1 MKKTVKKRSF
11 LVPAII
17 GALLAAAAIWFLLPH
32 IKNHVDKTGYP
43 MKYADVVLT
52 EAEKRGVSPSLCFAV
67 ILVESGYNEKAV
79 SPAGAKGLMQI
90 TDDTADWIAASL
102 CEKRGDLFDPETN
115 IKYGVWL
122 LRKNLDDFGAVR
134 EALAAYNAGRSRVRG
149 WLSDESLSD
158 DGKTLAAI
166 PYNET
171 DKYVDAVVTAAA
183 KYSEL
188 YDLD

>member
-17 GALLAAAAIWFLLPH
+17 GAILAAAAIYFILPH

-43 MKYADVVLT
+43 LKYADTVLS

-79 SPAGAKGLMQI
+79 SAAGAKGLMQI
-90 TDDTADWIAASL
+90 TDDTAAWIAAAMG
-102 CEKRGDLFDPETN
+102 ETAGDLFDPETN
-115 IKYGVWL
+115 IRYGVWL
-122 LRKNLDDFGAVR
+122 LRKNLDDFGSVR

-149 WLSDESLSD
+149 WLSDESCSE
-158 DGKTLAAI
+158 DGVTLTSI
-166 PYNET
+166 PYPET
-171 DKYVDAVVTAAA
+171 DRYVGAVTAAA
-183 KYSEL
+183 ARYAGL
-188 YDLD
+188 YGMK